1 MFTEL
6 KNPLPARAFLDRL
19 YAGEMFCFRQLPEM
33 QAIIAASQSHAE
45 ACLAPLHPT
54 RAHNDLSREA
64 LIDTFGAYRRDYHKN
79 QTIQALWSDFFA
91 AIGFDLTNIARDRT
105 LARIQVPFEQSPD
118 HNSDLVTAPL
128 AFHRD
133 TWGSNVYAQVNWW
146 APIYPITAERTMQ
159 MFPDLWDRPLK
170 NTSGAFDL
178 HQVVEIQR
186 KTGRRQKTPDDHI
199 PHLAED
205 DVQSIPQPVVIEP
218 GDIIAFSG
226 AHAHG
231 SVPNATDT
239 TRLSLETRTV
249 AIDDMAAGRGAPN
262 LDGHAKWMAPGWFT
276 RISDGLALNDVMGVP
291 KFVESETPVIG
302 SASDQDWKLQTAQ
315 SEIESLKAQLKE
327 NESTIADLRKEIA
340 TLEQKQWL
348 NEGCGDDNWNL

>member
-6 KNPLPARAFLDRL
+6 KKPLPARAFHDRI

-33 QAIIAASQSHAE
+33 RAIMAASQSHAE
-45 ACLAPLHPT
+45 TCLAPLHPT

-64 LIDTFGAYRRDYHKN
+64 LIDTFGAYRRSYHKN
-79 QTIQALWSDFFA
+79 EDVQALWSAFFA
-91 AIGFDLTNIARDRT
+91 AIGFDLANIARDRT
-105 LARIQVPFEQSPD
+105 LARVQVPFEQSPD

-146 APIYPITAERTMQ
+146 APIYPITADRTMQ

-178 HQVVEIQR
+178 LEVIETQR
-186 KTGRRQKTPDDHI
+186 TNGRRQKSPDDHI

-205 DVQSIPQPVVIEP
+205 GIQSTAQPVIIEP

-249 AIDDMAAGRGAPN
+249 AIDDMRAGRGAPN
-262 LDGHAKWMAPGWFT
+262 LDGHAKWMAPGWFR
-276 RISDGLALNDVMGVP
+276 RISDRVALNDVMGVP
-291 KFVESETPVIG
+291 KFAECDTAVIG
-302 SASDQDWKLQTAQ
+302 VERRQDRKLQSAL
-315 SEIESLKAQLKE
+315 SEIENLKTQL
-327 NESTIADLRKEIA
+327 NEKDSTIADLRKEIA
-340 TLEQKQWL
+340 ILEQKQWL
-348 NEGCGDDNWNL
+348 NEGCGDDTWNL